1 MRNPLQMGMEPV
13 TISNGKVNEAF
24 ESDWNVESP
33 PQYNGVKAE
42 VQVSPTALSF
52 QFTRYQLWPVF
63 WKGYCVLVHL
73 GFLQH
78 ANLSD
83 IEHIVFRNYHI

>member
-24 ESDWNVESP
+24 EPDWNVESP

-42 VQVSPTALSF
+42 VQVSPAALS
-52 QFTRYQLWPVF
+52 L
-63 WKGYCVLVHL
+63 
-73 GFLQH
+73 
-78 ANLSD
+78 
-83 IEHIVFRNYHI
+83 